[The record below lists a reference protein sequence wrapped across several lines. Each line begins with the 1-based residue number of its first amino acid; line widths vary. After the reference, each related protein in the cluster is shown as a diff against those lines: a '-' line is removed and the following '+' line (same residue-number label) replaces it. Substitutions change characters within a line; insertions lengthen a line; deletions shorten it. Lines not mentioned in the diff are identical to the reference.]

1 MSHEIRRVLRALAA
15 RVWFIEPGKAAEII
29 SILEWRAAQGPRA
42 ERYRGE
48 SAAPQPMSSEQGKI
62 AVIRL
67 HGVIAPRTSMMDD
80 LCDSG
85 LVSLE
90 GFQAAFD
97 AVANDPSV
105 KAIILDVDSPG
116 GMVDLVPETAA
127 KIRKARRADRPI
139 VAVANTLAASAA
151 YWIASAADEIIVT
164 PSGEVGSIGVYTMH
178 QDISE
183 ACKMEGIAVTFI
195 FEGARKVEANP
206 FEPLSAEASAA
217 LQQNV
222 RHYYDMFT
230 KDVARARGV
239 EIAVVRGDPEKDEK
253 HFGGGR
259 CYPAN
264 IAVDLGMADSVDTL
278 ETTIARL
285 ADQAN
290 TAGPV
295 KKRRAEIE
303 RRRLALI

>member
-15 RVWFIEPGKAAEII
+15 RPWFIEPGKAVEIVAL
-29 SILEWRAAQGPRA
+29 LEWRAAHGPRDARVRA
-42 ERYRGE
+42 ETGG
-48 SAAPQPMSSEQGKI
+48 QPMSAEKGKI

-90 GFQAAFD
+90 HFQSAFD
-97 AVANDPSV
+97 AAANDPDV
-105 KAIILDVDSPG
+105 KAIIVDIDSPG

-139 VAVANTLAASAA
+139 IAVANTLAASAA
-151 YWIASAADEIIVT
+151 YWIASAADELVVT

-183 ACKMEGIAVTFI
+183 ALKLEGIAVTFI

-206 FEPLSAEASAA
+206 FEPLSQEASVA
-217 LQQNV
+217 LQANV

-230 KDVARARGV
+230 KDVAKARGV
-239 EIAVVRGDPEKDEK
+239 EVSVVRADPEKDDK

-259 CYPAN
+259 CYPAK
-264 IAVDLGMADSVDTL
+264 IAVDLGMADSIATL
-278 ETTIARL
+278 EATIVRVAEQAASSGTTSR
-285 ADQAN
+285 
-290 TAGPV
+290 
-295 KKRRAEIE
+295 RRADIQ